1 MGMTMQDFKNWNRIG
16 ATIGVTLMVLLASTF
31 AYADRAELRDQGRP
45 AASERSSGEAG
56 SAISEDEMR
65 FYKGMPDS
73 FREVYDPE
81 GKLPVPKPV
90 DARLQRIGDRTTVPE
105 TADPFIVDVTFDGAT
120 PTIFFEIFDENGAG
134 IEGVSESAV
143 RMTAVKLAPGGNG
156 KSPHWEGYI
165 FRDSDGVEDAQV
177 STYNDGTLE
186 DLGGGNYA
194 FTIDQGLDEISGAAF
209 EPELTHRIG
218 IELRGVEVLGQSL
231 PRD

>member
-1 MGMTMQDFKNWNRIG
+1 MTMQDFKNWNRIG

-81 GKLPVPKPV
+81 GKLPVPEPV

-105 TADPFIVDVTFDGAT
+105 QVRPFIVDVTFDGAV
-120 PTIFFEIFDENGAG
+120 PTMFFEIFDENGAG
-134 IEGVSESAV
+134 VADIDSIDV

-156 KSPHWEGYI
+156 KSPHWVGYVL
-165 FRDSDGVEDAQV
+165 RDNDGVENAHV
-177 STYNDGTLE
+177 YYTRDGMLE
-186 DLGGGNYA
+186 NLGGGNY
-194 FTIDQGLDEISGAAF
+194 
-209 EPELTHRIG
+209 
-218 IELRGVEVLGQSL
+218 
-231 PRD
+231 